1 MRYGAAIRMIVL
13 MAALT
18 AMIIISGLYS
28 QRLLRNDSEK
38 LEKNIETM
46 QNSIRS
52 NEWENASDAL
62 QRISSDWK
70 KIKKTWSALIDHEEI
85 DNMDMTLSKLEALL
99 EMKDASSA
107 LSEAAAFKRLVI
119 HIPEREKLA
128 MDNLF

>member
-52 NEWENASDAL
+52 NKWENASDAL